1 MSLYQAA
8 YFALALVVLAFLVQR
23 GRVQPFLALL
33 VTAIGFGYAAG
44 MSTSGVGKSFGLGFA
59 QSVNALG
66 LTVVAA
72 ALMAE
77 IADATG
83 ATAWLQ
89 HGASGRRRRSLPL
102 ALVGLIGGLAST
114 PAASFAVLNPLR
126 RGFGGDSPR
135 SALVLGLSLS
145 ASHGLLIPA
154 PVMLASLTILAADW
168 TLSVAFG
175 LPLALLLALVGLGLA
190 HATTSGAARPVDTAT
205 AISGASLHA
214 PRRGAW
220 ALGAASAVLV
230 ALLITQ
236 SLGDIASEPLGGG
249 SNREF
254 LIALGRPTVLLLVG
268 TGLLLL
274 LSWHWEPGGL
284 TEEGWA
290 GRAIRRA
297 AGLVL
302 LIGAAGGLTKI
313 AQDTGMPEM
322 NAERLL
328 GFVPPG
334 ALALILPFALAAI
347 VKTLQGSSLV
357 AAITAAGMM
366 MELVGPLGLDD
377 PAGRTLAALAIG
389 AGAMTVSHINDG
401 LFWLVGQAARL
412 PAGTTLVRFSLATAV
427 QGVLALA
434 GLIVL
439 RLFFH

>member
-8 YFALALVVLAFLVQR
+8 YFAVALVLLALATQR
-23 GRVQPFLALL
+23 GRVQPFLALVL
-33 VTAIGFGYAAG
+33 AAAGFGVAAG

-66 LTVVAA
+66 LTLVAA
-72 ALMAE
+72 AFMAE
-77 IADATG
+77 IADASG

-89 HGASGRRRRSLPL
+89 HAASGRRRRSLPL
-102 ALVGLIGGLAST
+102 AVIGLVGGLAST
-114 PAASFAVLNPLR
+114 PAAAFAVLSPLR
-126 RGFGGDSPR
+126 RGMSGDSPR

-145 ASHGLLIPA
+145 ASHGLVIPA
-154 PVMLASLTILAADW
+154 PVMLASLTILAGDW
-168 TLSVAFG
+168 PLSVAFG
-175 LPLALLLALVGLGLA
+175 LPLALLLMLVGMGLA
-190 HATTSGAARPVDTAT
+190 RGMSGEARPVDTAA
-205 AISGASLHA
+205 AIDGASLHA

-220 ALGAASAVLV
+220 ALWLVSAVLI

-254 LIALGRPTVLLLVG
+254 LIALGRPLVLLLVG

-302 LIGAAGGLTKI
+302 LIGAAGGLSKI
-313 AQDTGMPEM
+313 AQDTGMAEM

-328 GFVPPG
+328 GFAPPG
-334 ALALILPFALAAI
+334 ALALALPFALAAI
-347 VKTLQGSSLV
+347 MKILQGSSLV
-357 AAITAAGMM
+357 AAITAAGMV
-366 MELVGPLGLDD
+366 MELVGPLGLGD
-377 PAGRTLAALAIG
+377 PAGRTLAALAVG
-389 AGAMTVSHINDG
+389 AGAMTGSHINDG
-401 LFWLVGQAARL
+401 FFWLVGQAARL
-412 PAGTTLVRFSLATAV
+412 PAGSALARVSLGTAV
-427 QGVLALA
+427 QGVVALA
-434 GLIVL
+434 ALIVL
-439 RLFFH
+439 RLIFH

>member
-1 MSLYQAA
+1 MSLTQAA
-8 YFALALVVLAFLVQR
+8 YFAVALALLAFAVQR

-33 VTAIGFGYAAG
+33 VAAIGFGYAAG
-44 MSTSGVGKSFGLGFA
+44 MSTSHVGKAFGLGFA

-89 HGASGRRRRSLPL
+89 HAAAGRRRRSLPL
-102 ALVGLIGGLAST
+102 MFIGLVGGLAST
-114 PAASFAVLNPLR
+114 PAAAFAVLNPLR

-145 ASHGLLIPA
+145 AGHGLIIPA
-154 PVMLASLTILAADW
+154 PVVLASLTILAADW

-175 LPLALLLALVGLGLA
+175 LPVALLLALLGLCIA
-190 HATTSGAARPVDTAT
+190 RATTSDEARPVDAT
-205 AISGASLHA
+205 TIAGTSLHA

-220 ALGAASAVLV
+220 ALWLASAVLV

-254 LIALGRPTVLLLVG
+254 LIALGRPTLLLIVG

-313 AQDTGMPEM
+313 AQETGMPEM

-357 AAITAAGMM
+357 AAITAAGMT

-412 PAGTTLVRFSLATAV
+412 PAGSVLARFSLATAM
-427 QGVLALA
+427 QGVAALA
-434 GLIVL
+434 ALIVL

>member
-8 YFALALVVLAFLVQR
+8 YFAVALVVLAFLVQR

-77 IADATG
+77 IADASG

-89 HGASGRRRRSLPL
+89 HAGAGRRRRSLPL
-102 ALVGLIGGLAST
+102 ALIGLIGGLAST
-114 PAASFAVLNPLR
+114 PAAAFAVLNPLR

-175 LPLALLLALVGLGLA
+175 LPIAVLLALAGLCLA
-190 HATTSGAARPVDTAT
+190 RATTSDAAQPVDAAT
-205 AISGASLHA
+205 IGGASLHA

-220 ALGAASAVLV
+220 ALWAASAVLV

-254 LIALGRPTVLLLVG
+254 LIALGRPTVLLLAG

-412 PAGTTLVRFSLATAV
+412 PAGSALARFSLATAA
-427 QGVLALA
+427 QGVLALIA
-434 GLIVL
+434 LIVL
-439 RLFFH
+439 RLLFH